1 LIGFNFLTPSDSGSI
16 IRDHPSPGDWL
27 SLAQVAVNFLLS
39 TGLFGLSIRHPSTA
53 QEKVKRRTLAG
64 YGVALV
70 LLLVPLIVFLV
81 HSLPG
86 NFDYEGW
93 VAAAFSFYFAC
104 FVPIS
109 TGLICFSPIPQK
121 KVTKDHG
128 MPGALSTNTL
138 LSQAVL
144 YPLLGISWIWRLPVS
159 QTDWQLPLMKALVH
173 WYFLAGWSS
182 VDSIAF
188 AVVQAYLWWVCRQVK
203 RQGAEESS
211 PEGADER
218 RPLLD

>member
-1 LIGFNFLTPSDSGSI
+1 M
-16 IRDHPSPGDWL
+16 R
-27 SLAQVAVNFLLS
+27 
-39 TGLFGLSIRHPSTA
+39 FGLAIRHPSTA

-70 LLLVPLIVFLV
+70 LLLVPLIGFLI

-93 VAAAFSFYFAC
+93 VAAAFSFYFAL

-121 KVTKDHG
+121 KVTRDHG
-128 MPGALSTNTL
+128 MPGSLSTNTL

-144 YPLLGISWIWRLPVS
+144 YPLLGVSWIWRLPVS
-159 QTDWQLPLMKALVH
+159 QTDWQLPLVKALVR

-188 AVVQAYLWWVCRQVK
+188 AVVQAYLYWVCRQVK
-203 RQGAEESS
+203 RQAAEESN
-211 PEGADER
+211 PDAADER
-218 RPLLD
+218 RPLLDALRVGAV